1 MNEKEYTIRSLEPS
15 DFSKGFLAL
24 LAKLTTVGNVS
35 EEEFTRRFEEI
46 FDAEKKIEGQSPPY
60 TIAVI
65 EDQGRIV
72 ATGTLLIEKK
82 FIHSCG
88 CIGHIEDVVVDEA
101 IRGHQLGKRIIRF
114 LTDCAKDAN
123 CYKVILD
130 CSEHNVGFYEKCGYS
145 RKSVQ
150 MAKYFD

>member
-1 MNEKEYTIRSLEPS
+1 MNEEYTIRPLEPS

-46 FDAEKKIEGQSPPY
+46 FDTEKKGEGQSSLY
-60 TIAVI
+60 IIAVI

-82 FIHSCG
+82 FIHNCG

-101 IRGHQLGKRIIRF
+101 MRGHKLGKRIIHF
-114 LTDCAKDAN
+114 LTDCARDAH